1 MSTLKKLASET
12 ALYGLS
18 SILGRLIGYFLVFL
32 HTAVFTRPG
41 EMAVQVQLY
50 ALAGILNVVYTYGL
64 ETAFFRYAG
73 RDPDQRRWY
82 FNLTLTALLG
92 SSLLFSGA
100 LVLAAEPLADL
111 LGAPDQARLVRWLA
125 VILAIDAVVV
135 IPFARLR
142 LEKRAKKFVA
152 VRLANIGLNVGLNFY
167 FLWFCKGVYD
177 GRFFPELRG
186 FWLTDYD
193 PSLGVGYIF
202 LANLLANLAFFPLLW
217 REFRDWRPTF
227 DGPMLQQL
235 VRYSYPL
242 LLMGLAGTAN
252 LVIDRLMLEPLLP
265 PGFYPNRT
273 SADAVGIYGNCY
285 KLAIFMN
292 LAVQAFRYAA
302 DPFFFSKAE
311 DKNAPQVFAR
321 VMKAFVIVCVLIWLG
336 VCLNL
341 DWLGRFF
348 LRSPAYR
355 EGLVVVPF
363 LLLANLFLGVYYN
376 LSVWFK
382 LTDRTQFGTLLT
394 VLGLGLTVLGNVLL
408 IPVLGYLGCAL
419 TFLFSC
425 FVMTAVC
432 YQLGEKYYPVPYDL
446 RSAFA
451 YIGSAGLLIW
461 AASLVEIQ
469 NLWVAVPLHAL
480 LFGLYALG
488 VLVAERQ
495 HLPTRFRRRLSF
507 LP

>member
-41 EMAVQVQLY
+41 ELSIQVQLY

-73 RDPDQRRWY
+73 RHPDRRDWY
-82 FNLTLTALLG
+82 YRLTLTSLIG

-100 LVLAAEPLADL
+100 LWLAAEPLAETF
-111 LGAPDQARLVRWLA
+111 GAAGQARLVRWLA
-125 VILAIDAVVV
+125 LILATDAIVV

-142 LEKRAKKFVA
+142 LEKRAKKFVG
-152 VRLANIGLNVGLNFY
+152 VRLTNIILNVGLNFY
-167 FLWFCKGVYD
+167 FLWFCKGVSE
-177 GRFFPELRG
+177 GRFLPALRG
-186 FWLTDYD
+186 TWLTDYD
-193 PSLGVGYIF
+193 PTLGVGYIF

-217 REFRDWRPTF
+217 GEFRDWRPAF
-227 DGPMLQQL
+227 DAQQLREL
-235 VRYSYPL
+235 VRYAYPL
-242 LLMGLAGTAN
+242 LIMGLAGTVN
-252 LVIDRLMLEPLLP
+252 LVIDRLLLEPLLP
-265 PGFYPNRT
+265 LGFYPGRT
-273 SADAVGIYGNCY
+273 AADAVGIYGNCY

-302 DPFFFSKAE
+302 DPFFFSKAQ
-311 DKNAPQVFAR
+311 DKNAPEVFAR
-321 VMKAFVIVCVLIWLG
+321 VMKAFIIVCVLIWLG

-341 DWLGRFF
+341 DWLGQFF

-382 LTDRTQFGTLLT
+382 LTDRTRYGTLLT
-394 VLGLGLTVLGNVLL
+394 VIGLGVTLVGNVLL
-408 IPVLGYLGCAL
+408 IPLLGYLGCAI
-419 TFLFSC
+419 TFLLSC
-425 FVMTAVC
+425 VVMTAIC
-432 YQLGEKYYPVPYDL
+432 YQLGEKYYPIPYDL
-446 RSAFA
+446 RSAFG
-451 YIGSAGLLIW
+451 YIGSAGVLILG
-461 AASLVEIQ
+461 ASAVSIQ
-469 NLWVAVPLHAL
+469 NLWVAVPFHAL
-480 LFGLYALG
+480 LFALYLVG
-488 VLVAERQ
+488 VLVVERQ
-495 HLPTRFRRRLSF
+495 YLPARLRQRLRF